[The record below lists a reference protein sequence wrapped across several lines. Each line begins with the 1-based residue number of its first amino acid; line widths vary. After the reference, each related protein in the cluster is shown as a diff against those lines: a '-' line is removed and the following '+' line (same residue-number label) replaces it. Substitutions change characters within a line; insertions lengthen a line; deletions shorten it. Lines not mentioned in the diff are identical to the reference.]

1 MASVPF
7 ATASSADGA
16 RIAYEATGPDDAPAL
31 LFINSIGATRALW
44 DPQVSRLRSTHRVIR
59 YDARGHGQSSA
70 PSGDYTLAQLGRD
83 AVAVL
88 DAAGAQAAHVC
99 GISLG
104 GITALWLGLH
114 AGDRVHSLT
123 LANTAARIGSLESW
137 TERIAL
143 VQKRGMTAVAD
154 RAMATWFTPAFHARE
169 PETIAAFHAMVA
181 GCDPTGYLG
190 CCAALRDADL
200 RDEVTNLRAPVLVV
214 AGAQDVAT
222 PPAGVEYIHERV
234 PGSSLVTFD
243 VAHLSNVEAADG
255 FTDALVSFV
264 NGSRRQG

>member
-1 MASVPF
+1 MTDTGEHF
-7 ATASSADGA
+7 ADSDGA

-44 DPQVSRLRSTHRVIR
+44 DPQVARLRSTHRLIR

-70 PSGDYTLAQLGRD
+70 PAEDYTLAQLGRD

-88 DAAGAQAAHVC
+88 DAAGAPRAHIC

-114 AGDRVHSLT
+114 AANRVRSLT

-137 TERIAL
+137 AERIAL
-143 VQKRGMTAVAD
+143 VQKRGMAAVAD
-154 RAMATWFTPAFHARE
+154 RAMVTWFTPAFHARE
-169 PETIAAFHAMVA
+169 PDTIAAFHAMVSA
-181 GCDPTGYLG
+181 CDVTGYLG

-200 RDEVTNLRAPVLVV
+200 RDDVAGLRAPVLTI
-214 AGAQDVAT
+214 AGRQDVAT
-222 PPAGVEYIHERV
+222 PPAGVELIHARV
-234 PGSSLVTFD
+234 AGSTLVSFD

-255 FTDALVSFV
+255 FTDALILFV
-264 NGSRRQG
+264 GAADRQD

>member
-1 MASVPF
+1 MTDTPVRF
-7 ATASSADGA
+7 AESDGA
-16 RIAYEATGPDDAPAL
+16 RIAYEVTGPDDAPAL

-44 DPQVSRLRSTHRVIR
+44 DPQVARLRSTCRLIR

-70 PSGDYTLAQLGRD
+70 PAGDYTLAQLGRD

-88 DAAGAQAAHVC
+88 DAAGAQTAHVC

-114 AGDRVHSLT
+114 AADRVRSLT

-137 TERIAL
+137 AERIAL
-143 VQKRGMTAVAD
+143 VQKRGMSAIAD
-154 RAMATWFTPAFHARE
+154 RAMVTWFTSAFHARD
-169 PETIAAFHAMVA
+169 PDTIAAFHAMVA

-200 RDEVTNLRAPVLVV
+200 RDDVGRLDVPVLTI

-222 PPAGVEYIHERV
+222 PPAGVEFIHERV
-234 PGSSLVTFD
+234 PGSNLVSFD
-243 VAHLSNVEAADG
+243 VAHLSNVEAREE
-255 FTDALVSFV
+255 FNDALVSFL
-264 NGSRRQG
+264 SRG

>member
-1 MASVPF
+1 MASAPF

-16 RIAYEATGPDDAPAL
+16 RIAYEVTGPGDAPAL

-44 DPQVSRLRSTHRVIR
+44 DPQVERLGATYRLIR

-70 PSGDYTLAQLGRD
+70 PHGDYTLAQLGQD

-88 DAAGAQAAHVC
+88 DAAGVERAHVC

-104 GITALWLGLH
+104 GITAQWLGLH
-114 AGDRVHSLT
+114 AAGRVRSLT
-123 LANTAARIGSLESW
+123 LANTAARIGSIESW
-137 TERIAL
+137 GERIAL
-143 VQKRGMTAVAD
+143 VRKRGMAAVAD
-154 RAMATWFTPAFHARE
+154 RAMVTWFTPAFHARE

-200 RDEVTNLRAPVLVV
+200 REEVAGLRAPVLTI

-222 PPAGVEYIHERV
+222 PPAGVAFIHAQV
-234 PGSSLVTFD
+234 PGSTLVSFD
-243 VAHLSNVEAADG
+243 VAHLSNVEAREG
-255 FTDALVSFV
+255 FNDALLSFF
-264 NGSRRQG
+264 SRA